1 MNKLG
6 NKKAFQDFFENAP
19 EMPQSQISTENPR
32 SNGNVGLIVFLAVV
46 VAGQFL
52 TLLALDK
59 LINGSGQKITYI
71 PLKPMDAEVILPPS
85 EKETPTTEIKS

>member
-46 VAGQFL
+46 VVGQFL
-52 TLLALDK
+52 TLMALDK

-85 EKETPTTEIKS
+85 EKVTPTTEVKS

>member
-6 NKKAFQDFFENAP
+6 NKKAFQDFFKNAP

-46 VAGQFL
+46 VVGQFL
-52 TLLALDK
+52 TLMALDK

-71 PLKPMDAEVILPPS
+71 PLKPMDEEVTL
-85 EKETPTTEIKS
+85 PTTETETPPTEVKS

>member
-85 EKETPTTEIKS
+85 EKEMPTTEVKS

>member
-6 NKKAFQDFFENAP
+6 NKKTFQDFFENAP
-19 EMPQSQISTENPR
+19 ELPQSQIPTENPR
-32 SNGNVGLIVFLAVV
+32 SNGNLGLVAFLAVV
-46 VAGQFL
+46 VVGQFL

-71 PLKPMDAEVILPPS
+71 PLKPMDAEVILQSS
-85 EKETPTTEIKS
+85 EKVTPTTEVKS